1 MLDMGMWF
9 ERMGGVGSPYCTDLG
24 HVAREAQYFKGVSE
38 GLDQAFHCLLL
49 PALGH
54 AIDCFGRRWG
64 VLFGMTGV
72 TLQCFLYLLA
82 SLSTFGSLS
91 HFFVIT
97 GAIIQGGSGIFM
109 AALNASIRDVQ
120 LGSSRHS
127 KKQESHAFGLLQVSQ
142 GAASFFGVVLVTA
155 LVIAE
160 NLTSY
165 NWVWLA
171 ISLVSL
177 LVLLYLHSMFEET
190 IPEKA
195 QWKWENANPV
205 TQLSKLREV
214 EAHKWIALA
223 LFFCLLAL
231 SSLSVFQA
239 FTVAQYHWSQT
250 KGTKVFMFTAPFMVL
265 RWVMISLVGL

>member
-1 MLDMGMWF
+1 M
-9 ERMGGVGSPYCTDLG
+9 
-24 HVAREAQYFKGVSE
+24 AREAQYFKGVSE

-72 TLQCFLYLLA
+72 TLQCFLYLFA
-82 SLSTFGSLS
+82 SLSSFGSLS

-120 LGSSRHS
+120 LGSARYS
-127 KKQESHAFGLLQVSQ
+127 KKQESHAYGLLQVFQ
-142 GAASFFGVVLVTA
+142 GGASFLGVVLVTW
-155 LVIAE
+155 LVVAN
-160 NLTSY
+160 NLNSY
-165 NWVWLA
+165 NWVWLV

-177 LVLLYLHSMFEET
+177 LVLWYLYSTFEET
-190 IPEKA
+190 LPEA
-195 QWKWENANPV
+195 CEWKWENANPF
-205 TQLSKLREV
+205 TQLKKLADTD
-214 EAHKWIALA
+214 AHKWIALA
-223 LFFCLLAL
+223 LFFCVLAL
-231 SSLSVFQA
+231 SSLTVFQA

-250 KGTKVFMFTAPFMVL
+250 KSTTVFMFTSPFMVI
-265 RWVMISLVGL
+265 RCVPECG